1 MELSD
6 QAPSYSP
13 SAGKTCAS
21 VAIAADRANSG
32 RNVGTA
38 RKARRRKKSTTTPST
53 SSSPSS
59 PKPWRA
65 ALAVLSFGA
74 IVPNRQISPSVELGS
89 SSSAARGR
97 CRRRPAVAVQA
108 LSITT
113 FNVLAAVH
121 RSVPAPPGQPQV
133 ERRESERKDWWQPRA
148 EGLAK
153 FVADEL
159 AFSDAVLLQEW
170 WFGTEFEEIFDY
182 HTGGIFDRVAEQR
195 PGPGGTL
202 REDGMAVLVKRKGKL
217 ELMGSDKVRTGPQRI
232 AQIVKCRERG
242 RGDRGGRPVLLGN
255 THLSFPGDPDRITNE
270 RRQAFEVQL
279 VARAISRA
287 GRRLS
292 SDGDCEGHMQIIGG
306 DFNSDV
312 CSLASA
318 KLESRHDFV
327 NCMSAYSEQNLCSIG
342 GRVNIGVTHRTHRGE
357 DLSVDQIFCRLMTA
371 SGDVSKTSLRRLG
384 GPTGTYVVD
393 CRKRLM
399 RIEGEEILSDHMPVT
414 ATLNWPSGERNQEEG
429 YTFIRNG
436 FYNETLHP
444 LQSPW
449 DS

>member
-342 GRVNIGVTHRTHRGE
+342 GRVNIGVTPPDAPRGGPQRRPDILQAHDRERRRVE
-357 DLSVDQIFCRLMTA
+357 DVAAPPRRPD
-371 SGDVSKTSLRRLG
+371 GDVCGGLPEETHADRGRGNSLGSHAGHSDAELAEWRTEPG
-384 GPTGTYVVD
+384 GRVHVYQ
-393 CRKRLM
+393 KR
-399 RIEGEEILSDHMPVT
+399 IL
-414 ATLNWPSGERNQEEG
+414 
-429 YTFIRNG
+429 
-436 FYNETLHP
+436 
-444 LQSPW
+444 
-449 DS
+449 